1 VGKAAEAV
9 IGRVRNLGQSLLK
22 PQTREKLGA
31 WWHGVERPMADAT
44 DAPDG
49 ADTGVSM
56 PQPELGEGS
65 TILQRIRVAEAL
77 WGHGNFGPGDAEFLT
92 ALAAQLGLTK
102 EMSIGFIG
110 VGLGGAARALVD
122 DTEVWI
128 TGFEANPTIA
138 AVGLEQCTIA
148 GKAKKVQIAIEN
160 YETLSLPAKKFNDMI
175 SKETIYLVQDKARFI
190 GQVAQGMKPGGTFL
204 FTDYVAPQ
212 GPLSEE
218 ERDQLF
224 ARELGDASPI
234 SPADYGQLMSSVGFD
249 VRVNEDISG
258 SFGEFVTQ
266 GWANLR
272 RMLDQLAV
280 NEPNPAERALF
291 MRIVAEEAAHWGNR
305 LEAFR
310 TGRLA
315 VHRFVAL
322 KPRDAVG

>member
-1 VGKAAEAV
+1 MVKADAV
-9 IGRVRNLGQSLLK
+9 IGRVRHLGQTLLR
-22 PQTREKLGA
+22 PETREKLDA
-31 WWHGVERPMADAT
+31 WWRGIDRPASAKDAEAGGPVP
-44 DAPDG
+44 DAG
-49 ADTGVSM
+49 
-56 PQPELGEGS
+56 QPEFQEGS

-102 EMSIGFIG
+102 EMSLAFIG

-128 TGFEANPTIA
+128 TGYEANATIA
-138 AVGLEQCTIA
+138 AVGIEQCTIA
-148 GKAKKVQIAIEN
+148 GKAKKVAISVTD
-160 YETLSLPAKKFNDMI
+160 YETLNLPAKKFNDVI
-175 SKETIYLVQDKARFI
+175 SKETLYLVRDKARLL
-190 GQVAQGMKPGGTFL
+190 GQIAQNMKPGGTFL
-204 FTDYVAPQ
+204 FSDYVAPQ
-212 GPLSEE
+212 GEITAE
-218 ERDQLF
+218 ERDQFF
-224 ARELGDASPI
+224 ARELGEALPI
-234 SPADYGQLMSSVGFD
+234 SPHEYAKQMTAVGLD

-258 SFGEFVTQ
+258 SFGDFVTQ

-272 RMLDQLAV
+272 RMLDQLTV

-291 MRIVAEEAAHWGNR
+291 MRIVAEEASHWGNR

-322 KPRDAVG
+322 KPREVG

>member
-1 VGKAAEAV
+1 VVKAAAV
-9 IGRVRNLGQSLLK
+9 IDRVRNLGQTLLR
-22 PQTREKLGA
+22 PQTREKLEA
-31 WWHGVERPMADAT
+31 WWHGAESL
-44 DAPDG
+44 DAPLEG
-49 ADTGVSM
+49 APDTSADEA
-56 PQPELGEGS
+56 PQPEIQPGS

-102 EMSIGFIG
+102 EMSIAFIG

-128 TGFEANPTIA
+128 AGYEANPTIA
-138 AVGLEQCTIA
+138 AIGVEQCTIA
-148 GKAKKVQIAIEN
+148 GKAKKVAISVVD
-160 YETLSLPAKKFNDMI
+160 YETLALPAKKFNDVI
-175 SKETIYLVQDKARFI
+175 SKETLYLVKDKARLL
-190 GQVAQGMKPGGTFL
+190 GQIASHMKPGGTIL
-204 FTDYVAPQ
+204 FTDYVAPA
-212 GPLSEE
+212 GALSAQ

-224 ARELGDASPI
+224 ASELGEAMPI
-234 SPADYGQLMSSVGFD
+234 SPTEYAKLMTDVGLD

-272 RMLDQLAV
+272 RMLDQLAA

-322 KPRDAVG
+322 KPGEVA

>member
-1 VGKAAEAV
+1 MVKTGAV
-9 IGRVRNLGQSLLK
+9 LERVRHLGQSLLG
-22 PQTREKLGA
+22 PETRQRFGA
-31 WWHGVERPMADAT
+31 WWRGIEPS
-44 DAPDG
+44 APHAETQPAAEDG
-49 ADTGVSM
+49 A
-56 PQPELGEGS
+56 QPEIGETS

-77 WGHGNFGPGDAEFLT
+77 WGQGNFGPGDAEFLT

-102 EMSIGFIG
+102 EMSLAFIG

-128 TGFEANPTIA
+128 TGFERNPAIA
-138 AVGLEQCTIA
+138 AVGVEQCTIA
-148 GKAKKVQIAIEN
+148 GKAKKVQISVTD
-160 YETLSLPAKKFNDMI
+160 YETLLLPAKKFNDVI
-175 SKETIYLVQDKARFI
+175 SKETLYLVRDKARLVKQI
-190 GQVAQGMKPGGTFL
+190 AGGVKPGGTFL

-212 GPLSEE
+212 GALSAE
-218 ERDQLF
+218 ERDRLF
-224 ARELGDASPI
+224 PRELGEALPI
-234 SPADYGQLMSSVGFD
+234 PPVEYSQLMSDVGLD

-272 RMLDQLAV
+272 RMLDQLAA
-280 NEPNPAERALF
+280 NKPNPAERALF

-322 KPRDAVG
+322 KPRELG